1 MDRDLKSW
9 AWKLSG
15 VNADTDSDTKE
26 AETTTMISWQELS
39 WQEATAG
46 ME

>member
-9 AWKLSG
+9 AWELAG
-15 VNADTDSDTKE
+15 FNADSKA
-26 AETTTMISWQELS
+26 AETTTMVSWQELP
-39 WQEATAG
+39 WQEVSAG

>member
-9 AWKLSG
+9 AWELVG
-15 VNADTDSDTKE
+15 INADSETKE
-26 AETTTMISWQELS
+26 AETTTISWQELS

>member
-9 AWKLSG
+9 AWELAG
-15 VNADTDSDTKE
+15 INADSEAKE

-39 WQEATAG
+39 WQEVSAG